1 MVRVHLSVLV
11 LLFFIVHFNTG
22 FFNCL
27 LLGLYLFLEALNF
40 GTVRSNFLLQ
50 LIQLLFLRL
59 EDLLGGLPNDQL
71 KGLVVF
77 ADAKLL
83 QSFVVILKL
92 LQVFVDEY
100 LTGNRKAFVLFELC
114 SSILR
119 ISPNRTEGVHRF
131 DVVKFDGCASLGLDV
146 DLHLLI

>member
-40 GTVRSNFLLQ
+40 GTVRRNFLLQ

-77 ADAKLL
+77 ADAELL

-100 LTGNRKAFVLFELC
+100 LTGNRKAFVLFEHLAN
-114 SSILR
+114 L
-119 ISPNRTEGVHRF
+119 TEGVHRF